1 MRNCLKSL
9 ACTITYFNPSIAL
22 FAMLW
27 GARVANEICFLLL
40 AAHKFCQFTKVVYKM
55 AFDSQ
60 INLTL

>member
-40 AAHKFCQFTKVVYKM
+40 AGTQILPIYKGG
-55 AFDSQ
+55 
-60 INLTL
+60 L